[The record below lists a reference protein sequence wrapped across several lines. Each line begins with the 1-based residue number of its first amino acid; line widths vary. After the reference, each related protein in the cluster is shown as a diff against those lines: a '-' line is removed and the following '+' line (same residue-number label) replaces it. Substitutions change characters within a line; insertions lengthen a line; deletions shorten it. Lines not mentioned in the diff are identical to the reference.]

1 MHNSNTQ
8 NFVVVQLLSRVQL
21 FSTPRTVASQA
32 PLSFT
37 TSWSLLRFMSIEW
50 VMLFNHLILC
60 FSLLLLLS
68 VFTSINVFS
77 NELALS
83 IRWPKY
89 WNLSISASNEYS
101 GLTSFRINWFDILSV
116 QGTQES
122 SPAPQFK
129 SISPSVLSLL
139 YGPTLTSIHDY

>member
-1 MHNSNTQ
+1 MLSC
-8 NFVVVQLLSRVQL
+8 VQLRL
-21 FSTPRTVASQA
+21 FVTPW
-32 PLSFT
+32 T
-37 TSWSLLRFMSIEW
+37 TARQVFHYLPEFAQIHVHSFMSIGE
-50 VMLFNHLILC
+50 LSNHLILC
-60 FSLLLLLS
+60 CPLLLLPS
-68 VFTSINVFS
+68 IFPSINVFS